1 MESYL
6 AQSSQ
11 LHHATFHSIEHKL
24 CFLKNSGTRKRD
36 LMHWKAFP
44 SCLGIW
50 KTIWETW
57 KSHPFSIIIAW
68 IPLSIFQYTPHLKCE
83 DSAASTPLL
92 NTTKGFSAFQPPPTS
107 LLLTHKVL
115 SRALLTAKPHK
126 TSFCIKCFLFKISY
140 RPKSRLMDLSGG
152 FMNLQVEPKN
162 AIRNC
167 IPGHY
172 FMSGKALRKS

>member
-1 MESYL
+1 MASYL
-6 AQSSQ
+6 AQSSKF
-11 LHHATFHSIEHKL
+11 HHATFHSVAHKL

-83 DSAASTPLL
+83 DSAASTPS
-92 NTTKGFSAFQPPPTS
+92 TQQKAFQLFNLPQLHCFWLTNFYQEHCWQQSPTNF
-107 LLLTHKVL
+107 LLYKMF
-115 SRALLTAKPHK
+115 
-126 TSFCIKCFLFKISY
+126 SFQF

-167 IPGHY
+167 IPGH
-172 FMSGKALRKS
+172 